1 MPKKRTTNRDHAKR
15 QQRPMME
22 DEAIAAHLSDLVTP
36 ALITQEKYFR
46 SRGMRD
52 RILNLPLMVA
62 AVLTLIWRDVAG
74 VTELTR
80 MLNREGFLWCKPKQ
94 VTQQALSE
102 RFLTFPAEIFENIFK
117 GLLPEFEQ
125 RWHSR
130 KQRPLPESIQFAG
143 TKFARIWACD
153 GSTLEAVFRK
163 LDSLAMIPKNQLA
176 GKIGVVIDL
185 VTRLPVEIWFQE
197 NAKASDMKFE
207 SDILNLAKPQT
218 LILLDR
224 GFCHYQFWQQLI
236 AGNVHLITRLNS
248 KASFTVERVFTNSYS
263 IRDRIVTMGAGNQ
276 KTPCISMRLVEIR
289 LGKSWYSY
297 LTSVLDPLILPP
309 YVVADLYSRRWRIEE
324 AFNTVKRLLG
334 LSYLWTGLLNGI
346 KLQLWGTWLF
356 YAVLVDLGD
365 AVADEVS
372 LPFDRIS
379 LEMIYRGLYHF
390 YVAHQKGLA
399 TDPIKYF
406 AAPENKD
413 LGVVKSIRKPFK
425 RLIIDPFPDRI
436 SVPQGGRA
444 SREGPFF
451 FEPSPQ
457 TCLTTALV
465 S

>member
-1 MPKKRTTNRDHAKR
+1 MPKKQTTNRDHAKR

-22 DEAIAAHLSDLVTP
+22 DEAIAAQLEQLVTP
-36 ALITQEKYFR
+36 AVVAQEKYYR
-46 SRGMRD
+46 QLGMRN

-74 VTELTR
+74 VRELSR
-80 MLNREGFLWCKPKQ
+80 ILAREGFLWCEPTQ
-94 VTQQALSE
+94 VSQQALSQ
-102 RFLTFPAEIFENIFK
+102 RFLTFPAEIFERVFK
-117 GLLPEFEQ
+117 ELLPEFE
-125 RWHSR
+125 RKWHSR
-130 KQRPLPESIQFAG
+130 KQRPLPESIQFAR
-143 TKFARIWACD
+143 TKFERIWASD

-163 LDSLAMIPKNQLA
+163 LDSLTEVPKNQLA

-207 SDILNLAKPQT
+207 SDILKRALPQT

-236 AGNVHLITRLNS
+236 EGDVHLITRLNN
-248 KASFTVERVFTNSYS
+248 KASFIVESIFTNSYS
-263 IRDRIVTMGAGNQ
+263 IRDRSVKVGVGN
-276 KTPCISMRLVEIR
+276 KTTPCITMRLVEIR
-289 LGKSWYSY
+289 VGKTWYSY

-334 LSYLWTGLLNGI
+334 LSYIWTGSLNGI

-390 YVAHQKGLA
+390 YVAHHKGLA
-399 TDPIKYF
+399 IDPIKYF
-406 AAPENKD
+406 AAPENRD
-413 LGVVKSIRKPFK
+413 LGIIKSIRKPFK
-425 RLIIDPFPDRI
+425 KLIIDPFPDRL
-436 SVPQGGRA
+436 
-444 SREGPFF
+444 SREGSFF

-457 TCLTTALV
+457 PCLTNALAP
-465 S
+465 